1 MIGYVEAPKA
11 WGLTRGMARVI
22 GMNLTDAVVEGWLT
36 RPELADLVD
45 RCQGCDQSEACTRW
59 LSRTLSAEA
68 LPAYCANKAALEALA
83 PREDRA

>member
-22 GMNLTDAVVEGWLT
+22 GINLTDAVVEGWLT

-45 RCQGCDQSEACTRW
+45 RCQACDRSEDCTRW
-59 LSRTLSAEA
+59 LSRTVTADA
-68 LPAYCANKAALEALA
+68 LPGFCPNKRSLESLS
-83 PREDRA
+83 PR